1 MYTKRKSLKNGIGGK
16 KLIDMEKV
24 YRQLDTG
31 RSVQSVAKE
40 HGVSKSTLYRRH
52 AEYQERMEAVT
63 RASYQKMQQE
73 EGLPPLPEEIKGH
86 PYTGRKL

>member
-24 YRQLDTG
+24 YQKLDTG
-31 RSVQSVAKE
+31 RSVESVAKE
-40 HGVSKSTLYRRH
+40 YGVSKSTLYRRH
-52 AEYQERMEAVT
+52 AEYQERMEAIT
-63 RASYQKMQQE
+63 RASFRNLQQT

-86 PYTGRKL
+86 SYLGEKL